1 MYQLLQGKKRAAS
14 SIGSGPTPKRSVT
27 LAPKMTPEYIVKEK
41 ARLQAL
47 ELQYADM
54 IQQFKASQAWK
65 NVTTPVRT
73 EDVRIVAL
81 KTPPPPSHI
90 VTEENMT
97 FSCGSDSEKDATV
110 APKFSLISAVQGTR
124 TDLTPPWSGA
134 SSNCNSPVRN
144 RPVITTKELPP
155 SNCDSPARNRPV
167 ITAKELSSAVSNC
180 NSPLRNRPVIAS
192 KELPSAS
199 GNAPAIVGVGSN
211 SPMRNRPVITTKEL
225 PSAHSNCNS
234 PVRNTLGINPKLN
247 CDSPMRNRPVITTKD
262 LPPAPSNCNSPARNR
277 PVITTK
283 DLPPAASNCNSPVRN
298 TTVIT
303 TKKHPPATSNV
314 VAAICSS
321 RSQAVD
327 KNVDPGAKT
336 LGVADKPA
344 ADGVKTKTKLTY
356 KFSMPKGQQLDNL
369 KRLHVSDC
377 NLIGEFQ
384 LVLASMFSRTMTAI
398 VCLKFI
404 HVVLLFFYPAPPSL
418 PPHTIFAD
426 RPC

>member
-1 MYQLLQGKKRAAS
+1 MYSHINNQSINQLFQGKKRPAS
-14 SIGSGPTPKRSVT
+14 SIGSSGPTPKRSVT

-81 KTPPPPSHI
+81 KTPPDHI
-90 VTEENMT
+90 VTEEKMT

-110 APKFSLISAVQGTR
+110 VPFSLMSAVQGTKP
-124 TDLTPPWSGA
+124 DLTPPWNGA
-134 SSNCNSPVRN
+134 GSSNCDSPARN
-144 RPVITTKELPP
+144 RPVITAKELPP
-155 SNCDSPARNRPV
+155 SNCNSPARNRPV

-180 NSPLRNRPVIAS
+180 NSPLRNRPGIAS

-199 GNAPAIVGVGSN
+199 GNAPDIISNN
-211 SPMRNRPVITTKEL
+211 SPMRNKPVITTKEL
-225 PSAHSNCNS
+225 PPSNCNS
-234 PVRNTLGINPKLN
+234 PMRNTT
-247 CDSPMRNRPVITTKD
+247 VITTKD
-262 LPPAPSNCNSPARNR
+262 LPPAPSNCNSPVRNR
-277 PVITTK
+277 PVITAK
-283 DLPPAASNCNSPVRN
+283 DLPPAASISNSPVRN
-298 TTVIT
+298 R
-303 TKKHPPATSNV
+303 PATSNV

-327 KNVDPGAKT
+327 KKVDPGGKT
-336 LGVADKPA
+336 RGVDDKPVA
-344 ADGVKTKTKLTY
+344 AAVKTKTKLTY

-377 NLIGEFQ
+377 HLIAEFH
-384 LVLASMFSRTMTAI
+384 LVFS
-398 VCLKFI
+398 
-404 HVVLLFFYPAPPSL
+404 
-418 PPHTIFAD
+418 
-426 RPC
+426 